1 MGGRAGGSR
10 LVKMPH
16 KFRVA
21 MVRPTILDVL
31 EDVSTL
37 DSLLN

>member
-10 LVKMPH
+10 LVNMPH
-16 KFRVA
+16 TFRVA
-21 MVRPTILDVL
+21 MFRLTILDVL